1 MVADLIDWIKM
12 SLIFHYVN
20 VHLRRGGGSSK
31 WSFEVDHH
39 KIICHFICPKKAA
52 ATRPP
57 HQSRLHCS
65 CARLFFLC
73 HAKFLCQ
80 LGRRLFLLPNLLIGI
95 ENLWN

>member
-57 HQSRLHCS
+57 HLWTRKFQIISTQGVEQECFIPVQASLQLCSSLLSLSR
-65 CARLFFLC
+65 
-73 HAKFLCQ
+73 
-80 LGRRLFLLPNLLIGI
+80 
-95 ENLWN
+95 